1 MSIMMEQKDWPNI
14 MTMQQ
19 GSNRYGISISLFFSQ
34 FIHSDYIQILVSL
47 LEASIMDSQMEV
59 LLFLFLEVVSQSW
72 KVKY

>member
-19 GSNRYGISISLFFSQ
+19 GSNRYGILISLFFSQ
-34 FIHSDYIQILVSL
+34 FIHSDYFQILVSL

-59 LLFLFLEVVSQSW
+59 SLFLFLEVVSQSW
-72 KVKY
+72 KVTY